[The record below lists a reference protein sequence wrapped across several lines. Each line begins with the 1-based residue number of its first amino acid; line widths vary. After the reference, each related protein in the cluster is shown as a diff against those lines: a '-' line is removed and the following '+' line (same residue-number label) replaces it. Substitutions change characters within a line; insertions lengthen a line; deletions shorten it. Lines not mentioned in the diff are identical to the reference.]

1 MPRKKGKIP
10 ETIAD
15 ISEFVINPHTGNL
28 VRINSKTY
36 KQLMKDNILGKDP
49 KTRENPIVLDGGATD
64 DIKHKLRKEKDTILI
79 KKDNKIYSQRRKL
92 TNAEYLNNTM
102 LKSAE
107 VVKNHLHEFTD
118 EMDDDTI
125 YKKVKQ
131 LIGQKMIGEPSKKI
145 TDRIKKKTKFKVSE
159 PIDAQEYEINEN
171 TEEETDN
178 DAE

>member
-1 MPRKKGKIP
+1 MPRKKGQIP
-10 ETIAD
+10 STIAD

-49 KTRENPIVLDGGATD
+49 QTRSNPIVLDGGATD
-64 DIKHKLRKEKDTILI
+64 ELKKKIRREKDTILI
-79 KKDNKIYSQRRKL
+79 KKDDKLYSQRRKL
-92 TNAEYLNNTM
+92 TMDEYINNTM

-107 VVKNHLHEFTD
+107 VVKNHLHDFTD
-118 EMDDDTI
+118 DMDDDAI

-145 TDRIKKKTKFKVSE
+145 TDRIKKKTRFKICE
-159 PIDAQEYEINEN
+159 PLDAQEYEINEN

-178 DAE
+178 DE